1 MRMQLA
7 TRIVMA
13 TRATATPDSASPRDA
28 IVQGQTKLSLSARID
43 ALSAPSVAVEN
54 SLVVFFTKLG
64 LLALPIQGA
73 KNLADWHGVDDEC
86 RDRWVAHVTE
96 SPAEVFR
103 LAELSAR
110 LMAQIY
116 HQHEPRQLGGEASI
130 V

>member
-1 MRMQLA
+1 M
-7 TRIVMA
+7 
-13 TRATATPDSASPRDA
+13 
-28 IVQGQTKLSLSARID
+28 QGQTKLPLSARID
-43 ALSAPSVAVEN
+43 AFSAPSVAVEN
-54 SLVVFFTKLG
+54 SLVVLCTKFG
-64 LLALPIQGA
+64 LLALPIQRA
-73 KNLADWHGVDDEC
+73 KNLADWHAVDDEC

>member
-13 TRATATPDSASPRDA
+13 TRATATPDNASPREA
-28 IVQGQTKLSLSARID
+28 IVQGQTKLSLSARIG

-54 SLVVFFTKLG
+54 SLVVLCTKLG
-64 LLALPIQGA
+64 LLALPIQRA
-73 KNLADWHGVDDEC
+73 KNLADWHAVDDEC

-110 LMAQIY
+110 LMEQIY
-116 HQHEPRQLGGEASI
+116 FLHQHEPRQLCGEA
-130 V
+130 